1 MNFKTITLT
10 VMILHPI
17 EQAPSSEIQRNLRKV
32 IYSESNN
39 DLIQVLFEM
48 HIWH

>member
-1 MNFKTITLT
+1 
-10 VMILHPI
+10 MILHPI

-32 IYSESNN
+32 IYSESDN
-39 DLIQVLFEM
+39 DLIKVLFEI